1 MSPAGPVN
9 GSVGESHSSV
19 TSGHAG
25 VLGVQQADTG
35 TVSQGQCH
43 RGSVTAWGCCVP
55 QSLGL
60 SAVLWIPKFSSRE
73 SVDSTGAFPLEG
85 SLTMPVLPGGAD
97 PKAFKTRRNSD
108 ESRHQRLIIPPN
120 G

>member
-1 MSPAGPVN
+1 MAVLEKATAVSLL
-9 GSVGESHSSV
+9 V
-19 TSGHAG
+19 TLVCWECSR
-25 VLGVQQADTG
+25 QA
-35 TVSQGQCH
+35 QGQCH